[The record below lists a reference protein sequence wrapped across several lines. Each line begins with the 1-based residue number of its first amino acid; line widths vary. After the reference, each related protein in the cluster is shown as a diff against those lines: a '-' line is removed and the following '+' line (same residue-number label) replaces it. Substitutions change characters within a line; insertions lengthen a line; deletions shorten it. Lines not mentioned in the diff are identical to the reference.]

1 MGETVSN
8 EKAPKKDFIKGLKA
22 EFKKI
27 VWPDKKTLTKQTTV
41 VVLVAAAMAIV
52 LIFVIKPVIFSK
64 DGKYIPLLMGIMT
77 LLAVAFL
84 CFVEFY
90 PFPADVDAHNLES
103 GLKNAYTLIGS
114 LVGLIIVY
122 YVDKKWLDFPVKA
135 IWWAQLLKIAIG
147 LGLVLAVKSGM
158 KTPLNMI
165 FGESVGRAARY
176 FLMVIVAGIVWP
188 LSFRWFA
195 KLGNKEK

>member
-1 MGETVSN
+1 MRYV
-8 EKAPKKDFIKGLKA
+8 DFVMLIWIVIVILLKGLST
-22 EFKKI
+22 I
-27 VWPDKKTLTKQTTV
+27 V
-41 VVLVAAAMAIV
+41 
-52 LIFVIKPVIFSK
+52 PV
-64 DGKYIPLLMGIMT
+64 

-147 LGLVLAVKSGM
+147 LSLVLAVKSGM
-158 KTPLNMI
+158 KTPLNII